1 MTEAAIEGKSDWL
14 RGLKENVIIGR
25 LIPARLDL
33 TPEGRETLGILENG
47 TKEESSDEVIPEF
60 SEDESSIYS

>member
-1 MTEAAIEGKSDWL
+1 MSYL
-14 RGLKENVIIGR
+14 LKENVIIGR

-33 TPEGRETLGILENG
+33 TSEGRKKLGILG
-47 TKEESSDEVIPEF
+47 KKTESEVTSDDFLPEF